1 MGSSSS
7 LPTVTFEDVQH
18 AIANGGTYNLICTMV
33 LSDNPCLIKG
43 TIPIDKEESI
53 INSLLNTSS
62 KNSRYIIIYGKN
74 SNDKSIV
81 TRYTQLKSLGF
92 PNVYIYLGGMF
103 EWLLLQDIYG
113 ESLFPTTVK
122 MLNILTYKPQPCV
135 YTPK

>member
-1 MGSSSS
+1 MGSANSF
-7 LPTVTFEDVQH
+7 PTVTFEDMQH
-18 AIANGGTYNLICTMV
+18 AITNIDTFHIICTLV

-43 TIPIDKEESI
+43 TIPIDREEII
-53 INSLLNTSS
+53 INSLLNTPS
-62 KNSRYIIIYGKN
+62 KTSRYIIIYGKN

-92 PNVYIYLGGMF
+92 TNVYIYLGGMF

-113 ESLFPTTVK
+113 EGLFPTTRK
-122 MLNILTYKPQPCV
+122 MLDILTYKPYPCV